1 MTEENITAESLCQG
15 PSKCGWVESE
25 RLLSKTFD
33 QWRAEFRTILED
45 HRRDIQSRLE
55 AIERKMDQKT
65 DKEFVDVVVRGI
77 NAELESHAA
86 EIKSL
91 RAELTGKAGVES
103 LWKVIGL
110 ALTAAGLFSGIIVA
124 VIEYFKR

>member
-1 MTEENITAESLCQG
+1 MTEENITAESRCQG

-33 QWRAEFRTILED
+33 QWRAEFRGILED

-65 DKEFVDVVVRGI
+65 DKEFVGASVRVVYVSG
-77 NAELESHAA
+77 AA
-86 EIKSL
+86 E
-91 RAELTGKAGVES
+91 
-103 LWKVIGL
+103 
-110 ALTAAGLFSGIIVA
+110 AA
-124 VIEYFKR
+124 